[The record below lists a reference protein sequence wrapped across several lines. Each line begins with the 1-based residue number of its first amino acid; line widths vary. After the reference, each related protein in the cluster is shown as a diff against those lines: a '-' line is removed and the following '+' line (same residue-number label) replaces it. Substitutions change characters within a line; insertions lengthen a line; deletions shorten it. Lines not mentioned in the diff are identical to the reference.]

1 MPKTIKLKFYSVK
14 MPDGKVYAD
23 EGKSIKSV
31 AQQNGVDKKKVSI
44 GVDLLHTPSISQYP
58 QSNV

>member
-1 MPKTIKLKFYSVK
+1 